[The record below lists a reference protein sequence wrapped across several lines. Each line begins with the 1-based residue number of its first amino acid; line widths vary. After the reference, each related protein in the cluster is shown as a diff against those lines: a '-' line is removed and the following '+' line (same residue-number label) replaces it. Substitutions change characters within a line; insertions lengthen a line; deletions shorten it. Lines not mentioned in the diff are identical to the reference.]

1 MVWWNAATSK
11 NTKTKTMAAT
21 STMTLGN
28 GDDLVWK
35 SLGWSHT
42 ESAKMSDGSFY
53 KGYLDRFG
61 KRTGT
66 GVWRSPMTI
75 FGAYDPQNVKS
86 MFHWTEYEGEW
97 KNDLPNGYGE
107 LHKCCGDGTKQLDY
121 HGSWV
126 NGAKLTD
133 LMNCRN

>member
-1 MVWWNAATSK
+1 MAT
-11 NTKTKTMAAT
+11 T
-21 STMTLGN
+21 STITYGN
-28 GDDLVWK
+28 GDNLIWK

-86 MFHWTEYEGEW
+86 MFHWTEYDGEW
-97 KNDLPNGYGE
+97 KNDLPNGFGY
-107 LHKCCGDGTKQLDY
+107 LHKCCGDGTKVIVFEGRWL
-121 HGSWV
+121 
-126 NGAKLTD
+126 NG
-133 LMNCRN
+133 NQEEQWWP

>member
-1 MVWWNAATSK
+1 
-11 NTKTKTMAAT
+11 
-21 STMTLGN
+21 MTRGN

-35 SLGWSHT
+35 SLGWSRT

-75 FGAYDPQNVKS
+75 FGAYDPQNIKS

-97 KNDLPNGYGE
+97 KNDLPNGYGK
-107 LHKCCGDGTKQLDY
+107 LHKCCGGGAKQLDY
-121 HGSWV
+121 QGSWV

-133 LMNCRN
+133 LMNSRN